1 MTVEDVFGALADPTR
16 RQVLEALAARP
27 AASASA
33 LARELPISR
42 QMVLKHLLVLQDSGL
57 VSSSRT
63 GREVLFQVRTAP
75 LSDTAEWLAAWP
87 RSGTRDCATS
97 RPGPSAVTEPRRR
110 VAGSHPARCATRGR
124 SDRCENS

>member
-1 MTVEDVFGALADPTR
+1 MNVETVLVALADPTR

-42 QMVLKHLLVLQDSGL
+42 QMVLKHLGVLHDSGL
-57 VSSSRT
+57 VSSARA

-75 LSDTAEWLAAWP
+75 LAETADWLSALAAQW
-87 RSGTRDCATS
+87 DS
-97 RPGPSAVTEPRRR
+97 RLADLKSRAEHGE
-110 VAGSHPARCATRGR
+110 
-124 SDRCENS
+124 